1 MKATSRPSLVALI
14 VLMSAPLAFA
24 QRGGGMHAGDALKKD
39 AVAAWRG
46 DAEISGKITDEAG
59 KGIPNAKV
67 TFVFESA
74 NQGFFA
80 TTKKNGEFQ
89 ARDIKAGEWR
99 VQIEAPNFVTARQT
113 VTVGGSRNPPL
124 DVQLKRDNSPELLT
138 NADALFKAGN
148 AVQAGLPRSPRIRAA
163 VRRTLASGSLSR

>member
-1 MKATSRPSLVALI
+1 MKATCRPPVVALV
-14 VLMSAPLAFA
+14 VLMSAPSAFT

-39 AVAAWRG
+39 TVAAWRG

-59 KGIPNAKV
+59 KGIANAKV
-67 TFVFESA
+67 TFVFGPA

-99 VQIEAPNFVTARQT
+99 GQIE
-113 VTVGGSRNPPL
+113 
-124 DVQLKRDNSPELLT
+124 
-138 NADALFKAGN
+138 
-148 AVQAGLPRSPRIRAA
+148 
-163 VRRTLASGSLSR
+163 